1 MSDIHSTENQI
12 PEFIVTRRRLLTAA
26 ASGAVGLGVG
36 LTSGAWVGAASKP
49 PAPIRIDVRRRFE
62 GKVVLVTGATS
73 GIGRAAAIQFAAEGG
88 KVVFCGRRENL
99 GRELEDQVRSNKGE
113 ALYVRADVR
122 VEDDVRNLIDRAIER
137 YGRLDVAFNN
147 AGITLEKP
155 LHEYTAAEWD
165 DVVNTNLRGVFLS
178 MKYEIPRMLSGG
190 GGNIVVTSS
199 SNAIATTAHRSAYTA
214 SKRGL
219 VGLVQSAALDYVSQ
233 NIRINALIPGTT
245 DTPLVRRAGAMEHA
259 PDAVWQV
266 ASAEWAKSHTPLG
279 RLATAQEIA
288 AFAVTLA
295 SDEHPFMTGAQLVI
309 DGGKTAQAG

>member
-1 MSDIHSTENQI
+1 M
-12 PEFIVTRRRLLTAA
+12 
-26 ASGAVGLGVG
+26 
-36 LTSGAWVGAASKP
+36 
-49 PAPIRIDVRRRFE
+49 
-62 GKVVLVTGATS
+62 
-73 GIGRAAAIQFAAEGG
+73 
-88 KVVFCGRRENL
+88 VFCGRRENL

-122 VEDDVRNLIDRAIER
+122 VEDDVRNLI
-137 YGRLDVAFNN
+137 
-147 AGITLEKP
+147 
-155 LHEYTAAEWD
+155 
-165 DVVNTNLRGVFLS
+165 
-178 MKYEIPRMLSGG
+178 
-190 GGNIVVTSS
+190 
-199 SNAIATTAHRSAYTA
+199 ATTAHRSAYTA

-219 VGLVQSAALDYVSQ
+219 VGHVQSAALDYVSQ

-245 DTPLVRRAGAMEHA
+245 DTPLVCRAGAMEHA

>member
-1 MSDIHSTENQI
+1 MSDRDPASRS
-12 PEFIVTRRRLLTAA
+12 PVSRRGLL
-26 ASGAVGLGVG
+26 SGAVAGAAGLGAGVVG
-36 LTSGAWVGAASKP
+36 GTLLGASTRP
-49 PAPIRIDVRRRFE
+49 PAPVQVDGRRRFA

-88 KVVFCGRRENL
+88 KVVFCGRRAGL
-99 GRELEDQVRSNKGE
+99 GRELESQIRANKGE

-122 VEDDVRNLIDRAIER
+122 VEDDVRSLVDRTVGH

-147 AGITLEKP
+147 AGITLERP

-165 DVVNTNLRGVFLS
+165 DVIATNLRGVFLS
-178 MKYEIPRMLSGG
+178 MKYEIPAMLSGG

-199 SNAIATTAHRSAYTA
+199 SNAIATTARRSAYTA

-219 VGLVQSAALDYVSQ
+219 IGLVQSAALDYVSR

-245 DTPLVRRAGAMEHA
+245 DTPLVRRAGGMEHA
-259 PDAVWQV
+259 PDGLWQI
-266 ASAEWAKSHTPLG
+266 AGAEWAKSHTPIG
-279 RLATAQEIA
+279 RLATAGEIA
-288 AFAVTLA
+288 AFALALA
-295 SDEHPFMTGAQLVI
+295 SDEFPFMTGAQLVI